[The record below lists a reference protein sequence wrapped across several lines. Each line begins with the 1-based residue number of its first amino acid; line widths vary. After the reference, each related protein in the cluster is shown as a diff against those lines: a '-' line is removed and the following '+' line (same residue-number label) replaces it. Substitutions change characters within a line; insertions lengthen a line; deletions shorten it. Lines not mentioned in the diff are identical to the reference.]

1 MGMGYGMGNPRS
13 QIERRNERMVERY
26 GDKLKPAT
34 PEPAPE
40 KRKPGRPKG
49 RKNKPRGADR

>member
-26 GDKLKPAT
+26 GDLLKPKA
-34 PEPAPE
+34 ADAGIDG
-40 KRKPGRPKG
+40 KRKLGRRKG
-49 RKNKPRGADR
+49 SKEKTKP